1 MLYKE
6 EQSGVEGRY
15 EKTKQKTNTG
25 PLRSLIGHNT
35 GVGVRTH

>member
-15 EKTKQKTNTG
+15 EKNKTNTG